1 MGLDAMLEY
10 QLVHW
15 SKFQKL
21 HIHSLTT
28 TGEWGGDYT
37 ELIFGLQAVFAK
49 LPYLAMK
56 HGKWPKFRKLHI
68 YSLCTPVGRNWAY
81 FPSMGTGFR
90 DTGRLLKLPYLGMKL
105 GHGPKWQKLHIYS
118 FSPPRGRNSKLRS
131 KLGSLYWEWFLRYGQ
146 ILKIAIFAHET
157 WPLAKV
163 PEIAHILPKLP
174 HESQISLRLE
184 KVWLGKKRGTPSNS
198 CYNPLLDYNQTE
210 L

>member
-1 MGLDAMLEY
+1 MYVPIFIIA
-10 QLVHW
+10 
-15 SKFQKL
+15 
-21 HIHSLTT
+21 
-28 TGEWGGDYT
+28 
-37 ELIFGLQAVFAK
+37 IFGHETLSLAK
-49 LPYLAMK
+49 VLEVAHILSFYPRGSLYFRFMSSGFCDTGRYSELPYLAMK

-174 HESQISLRLE
+174 HESQISLRFALRLPISKILAVLHFNE
-184 KVWLGKKRGTPSNS
+184 FHWPQ
-198 CYNPLLDYNQTE
+198 C
-210 L
+210 